1 MSSVTLLETPA
12 LETVTPARYREGMAC
27 LAGAVNIVTTDG
39 PGGRAGFTASA
50 VCSVTDTPP
59 TLLVCINE
67 SSSAGPVFA
76 LNQAICVNTVS
87 GAHEELAMLFGGR
100 TPMEE
105 RFVAAQWR
113 TGVSGAPVLQDSLVS
128 FDCVID
134 STKTVGTHR
143 VLFCRVV
150 DVEVGTQEGASVYF
164 SRKFHQLPR

>member
-1 MSSVTLLETPA
+1 MSSVTS
-12 LETVTPARYREGMAC
+12 LETVSSARYRDGMAC

-39 PGGRAGFTASA
+39 AGGRAGFTASA

-59 TLLVCINE
+59 TLLVCVNE
-67 SSSAGPVFA
+67 SSSAGPIFA
-76 LNQAICVNTVS
+76 LNEAICINTVS
-87 GAHEELAMLFGGR
+87 GVHEDLAMLFGGR
-100 TPMEE
+100 TPMDE
-105 RFVAAQWR
+105 RFTAAHWR
-113 TGVSGAPVLQDSLVS
+113 VGASGAPVLLDSLVS

-143 VLFCRVV
+143 VLFCRVI